1 MFYFQ
6 ILRGDLFENPH
17 FSDLSKKVADL
28 WLIAMLHSLIARL
41 ITQLIRDRWFFD
53 DSVM

>member
-1 MFYFQ
+1 MLYFQ

-41 ITQLIRDRWFFD
+41 IGQLIRNRWLCD
-53 DSVM
+53 DAVM